1 MADKDSF
8 FSMDRL
14 VEFGMGMAMSQQIAQ
29 SMNNMMAQIS
39 TPPQVHF
46 QPANLA
52 MQPVQVAPA
61 IPTLAQTA
69 QRAPSVAGGAA
80 SSPAQGASEQGAQTP
95 PKAISI
101 PEVYY
106 VSLQKGKSE
115 GPYSGTEIA
124 RLVMEKKVVATTPV
138 WMTGMAEW
146 KTAADFPDLVA
157 LIALVPPE
165 MPSA

>member
-46 QPANLA
+46 QPTHLA

-80 SSPAQGASEQGAQTP
+80 SASAQGTQTP
-95 PKAISI
+95 TKAISI